1 MQSFLPFSR
10 PAIGSEEINAVANVL
25 GSGWITT
32 GPQNHQLETD
42 FCQILV
48 ANMRSLY
55 VLQQQECTLHC
66 WRWALA
72 LVMRLLRHHRRGFL
86 RLT

>member
-42 FCQILV
+42 FCQIFGCKHAIAV
-48 ANMRSLY
+48 CSATAGMHI
-55 VLQQQECTLHC
+55 TLLAL
-66 WRWALA
+66 ALA